1 MFCLADESKQ
11 LSLVERI
18 SKLEALPSS
27 DPIKFLNL
35 LKEHIDLPTF
45 IPTLFYE
52 HYHSSNGSGVLAQT
66 ASAA

>member
-1 MFCLADESKQ
+1 MFCLADELQQ

-45 IPTLFYE
+45 R
-52 HYHSSNGSGVLAQT
+52 SAQQIRRT
-66 ASAA
+66 GA